1 MPLSRA
7 LALTLSIKGSFALKV
22 EKKQPLSMGFKECV
36 SENSGVTR
44 AQTWSD
50 WQIKLLIMGKG
61 KTNADFFLNFHWKKR
76 NLHQNL

>member
-22 EKKQPLSMGFKECV
+22 EKKKKPLSMGFKERV

-50 WQIKLLIMGKG
+50 WQIKLLIMRKG
-61 KTNADFFLNFHWKKR
+61 KTNADFF
-76 NLHQNL
+76 